1 MSTAQAAGRG
11 TPTITLIAVCLAVL
25 VLPASLTGTSV
36 ALPEISADLDVG
48 LAPLQW
54 VVNAYN
60 LAFACFMLG
69 CGSLADIVGRR
80 RVFGAGTVLFA
91 LSTLVSGLTSNIV
104 VLDVSR
110 ALAGLGAAAV
120 MTSGAAI
127 LAATFQGSAQARA
140 FALLGSSAGAG
151 LALGPSSAG
160 LLIDAFGWRSVFFSH
175 LIISVLVLIAVPLI
189 AESKNPAATKVDWAG
204 TTTFT
209 LSLFCLMLAIVRGPQ
224 QGWTST
230 GILLL
235 LGGAVALMALF
246 AVAELRQAQP
256 MFQLSLLRQGRFMA
270 VSLIPVALSFGFVC
284 LLVLLPTYFTGV
296 VGMGTNASGISM
308 MLLTLPVLVVPLV
321 VSKLVK
327 AGVPTRLILT
337 LSLVVAAVGAAWL
350 TVIDAEVSVGTLVGP
365 LLLLGIAMGMTAG
378 LVDGV
383 AITSVEPVQAG
394 AAAGMFNT
402 MRLAG
407 EAFAIAVMSAV
418 LLNATRGRI
427 ADGLPAVAGASGE
440 GTGAAASG
448 ADGLADRVISG
459 DLAGAARSAGDAAQ
473 DDLLALLTGSYTGAL
488 HTVLWT
494 VTAICA
500 ASAVLVAVML
510 REPKAPKA
518 TDAPKTPSAKL
529 PEAGPREKATA

>member
-1 MSTAQAAGRG
+1 MSTAHPATGRG
-11 TPTITLIAVCLAVL
+11 NPTITLIAVCLAVL

-36 ALPEISADLDVG
+36 ALPEISSELHVG

-69 CGSLADIVGRR
+69 CGSLADILGRR
-80 RVFGAGTVLFA
+80 LVFGAGTALFA
-91 LSTLVSGLTSNIV
+91 LSTLASALTSDIL
-104 VLDVSR
+104 VLDVAR

-120 MTSGAAI
+120 MTAGAAI
-127 LAATFQGSAQARA
+127 LATTFEGAAQARA
-140 FALLGSSAGAG
+140 FAVLGSSAGAG
-151 LALGPSSAG
+151 LALGPSTAG
-160 LLIDAFGWRSVFFSH
+160 FLVDAFGWRSVFLSH
-175 LIISVLVLIAVPLI
+175 LVVSVVVLIAVPLMP
-189 AESKNPAATKVDWAG
+189 ESKNPAATKVDWAG

-224 QGWTST
+224 EGWTSGGT
-230 GILLL
+230 PALIA
-235 LGGAVALMALF
+235 GAVVLMALF
-246 AVAELRQAQP
+246 VVAELRQAQP
-256 MFQLSLLRQGRFMA
+256 MFDLSLLKQGRFMA

-296 VGMGTNASGISM
+296 AGMGTNGSGATM

-327 AGVPTRLILT
+327 HGVSTRLILG
-337 LSLVVAAVGAAWL
+337 LSLVVAAVGAGWL
-350 TVIDAEVSVGTLVGP
+350 TVIAPDVPVPALAGP
-365 LLLLGIAMGMTAG
+365 LLLLGVAMGMTAG

-383 AITSVEPVQAG
+383 AITSVEPAQAG

-418 LLNATRGRI
+418 LLNSTRDRI
-427 ADGLPAVAGASGE
+427 ADGLATVPGAAGGDAGA
-440 GTGAAASG
+440 
-448 ADGLADRVISG
+448 LADRVISG
-459 DLAGAARSAGDAAQ
+459 DLAGAAEGTTGAARTEFL
-473 DDLLALLTGSYTGAL
+473 DLLTGSYTGAL

-494 VTAICA
+494 VAAICA
-500 ASAVLVAVML
+500 ASAVLVSVML
-510 REPKAPKA
+510 RERRKPAEPAAPA
-518 TDAPKTPSAKL
+518 GFV
-529 PEAGPREKATA
+529 PEEAAV